1 MTFSVISVILSLVI
15 RLQKLVK
22 PAIGGGCRGPSPF
35 SLSEIFCSEVHMSKP
50 FITYIAQVEKL
61 KNEKN
66 LIITDSDFAVE
77 SLQNISYYAL
87 IDGYKHPFIDIHTR
101 KYNKGACFEDIV
113 ALYEFDEE
121 LRGLFF
127 KYLCRVER
135 KMRSS
140 ISYHFCK
147 EHGEHQE
154 EYLNPNNYGKIPKNK
169 IGITKLIKMLGM
181 MAKQNKDH
189 EYLVYQRNK
198 YHNVPLW
205 VIVNTLTFG
214 QISKMFEFLPQNI
227 QGMICQDFRNVKKN
241 EMIKYLKV
249 LTLYRNVCAH
259 NERLFSYHTYI
270 DIPDTL
276 LHKKLGISKNG
287 SKYKCGKNDL
297 FSVVIV
303 FRYLLPKTDF
313 LLFKKQLLHIFN
325 RYEKQN
331 SNLKLDALFE
341 YMGFPSSWKELTKF
355 RKI

>member
-1 MTFSVISVILSLVI
+1 MI
-15 RLQKLVK
+15 RLQKLEK

-35 SLSEIFCSEVHMSKP
+35 SLSGTFCSEVHMSKP
-50 FITYIAQVEKL
+50 FITYTAQVEKL

-66 LIITDSDFAVE
+66 LVITDDDFAVE

-87 IDGYKHPFIDIHTR
+87 IGGYKHPFIDIHTR
-101 KYNKGACFEDIV
+101 KYINEACFEDIV

-121 LRGLFF
+121 LRGIFF

-135 KMRSS
+135 KMRAS

-147 EHGEHQE
+147 KHGERQE
-154 EYLNPNNYGKIPKNK
+154 EYLNSNNYGNIPKNK
-169 IGITKLIKMLGM
+169 NGITKLIKMLDM
-181 MAKQNKDH
+181 MANKNKDH

-198 YHNVPLW
+198 YHNIPLW
-205 VIVNTLTFG
+205 VIMNTLTFG
-214 QISKMFEFLPQNI
+214 QISKMFEFLPQNM
-227 QGMICQDFRNVKKN
+227 QGAICQDFGNVKKN

-287 SKYKCGKNDL
+287 SKYIYGKNDL
-297 FSVVIV
+297 FSVVIT
-303 FRYLLPKTDF
+303 FRYLLPKTNF
-313 LLFKKQLLHIFN
+313 LLFKKQLLHIFD

-331 SNLKLDALFE
+331 SNLKLNDLFE
-341 YMGFPSSWKELTKF
+341 YMGFPINWKEITKF

>member
-1 MTFSVISVILSLVI
+1 MRSLRSGEGAEAPLLFLYLEHFAARYI
-15 RLQKLVK
+15 
-22 PAIGGGCRGPSPF
+22 C
-35 SLSEIFCSEVHMSKP
+35 KP
-50 FITYIAQVEKL
+50 FITYTAQVEKL

-66 LIITDSDFAVE
+66 LVITDDDFAVE

-87 IDGYKHPFIDIHTR
+87 IGGYKHPFIDIHTR
-101 KYNKGACFEDIV
+101 KYINEACFEDIV

-121 LRGLFF
+121 LRGIFF

-147 EHGEHQE
+147 KHGERQE
-154 EYLNPNNYGKIPKNK
+154 EYLNSNNYGNIPKNK
-169 IGITKLIKMLGM
+169 NGITKLIKMLDM
-181 MAKQNKDH
+181 MANKNKDH

-198 YHNVPLW
+198 YHNIPLW
-205 VIVNTLTFG
+205 VIMNTLTFG
-214 QISKMFEFLPQNI
+214 QISKMFEFLPQNM
-227 QGMICQDFRNVKKN
+227 QGAICQDFGNVKKN

-287 SKYKCGKNDL
+287 SKYIYGKNDL
-297 FSVVIV
+297 FSVVIT

-313 LLFKKQLLHIFN
+313 LLFKKQLLHIFD
-325 RYEKQN
+325 RYEKRN
-331 SNLKLDALFE
+331 SNLKLNDLFE
-341 YMGFPSSWKELTKF
+341 YMGFSINWKEITKF